1 MRVFARISAHARADT
16 DKCAR
21 TRPHTHAHAHTHTRT
36 HARTHTRA
44 VSGSAGKVSVTA
56 SFGGLLMLLSGDK
69 RSLGELALDQK
80 VYLLVRK
87 V

>member
-1 MRVFARISAHARADT
+1 MFAHASAHTLARILTNA
-16 DKCAR
+16 
-21 TRPHTHAHAHTHTRT
+21 HAHAHTRTHTHW

>member
-1 MRVFARISAHARADT
+1 MRTHT
-16 DKCAR
+16 PTHAR
-21 TRPHTHAHAHTHTRT
+21 TRTHTHTHTHAC
-36 HARTHTRA
+36 THTRA

>member
-1 MRVFARISAHARADT
+1 MRTHT
-16 DKCAR
+16 
-21 TRPHTHAHAHTHTRT
+21 HTHAHAF
-36 HARTHTRA
+36 ARARARA